1 MNILCFGDSNTHGY
15 NPENSKRYP
24 RDVRFTGIL
33 QEELGDDFY
42 IIEEGLNG
50 RTTVFKDAIT
60 DGLCGIDYIVPCIRT
75 HAPLDLI
82 IVMLGTNDVKERFGA
97 NAEVI
102 NLGMQK
108 LIKMILNTDA
118 IFRHKKNVL
127 LVSPPIIKDGVYEI
141 THTMGKGCEQ
151 KSKELIS
158 LYEQT
163 AKDLD
168 LFYLKASDYA
178 EFSDIDK
185 MHLDPEG
192 HKKLA
197 KAFKE
202 KILQIKEIL

>member
-15 NPENSKRYP
+15 NPTNAKRYP

-33 QEELGDDFY
+33 QKELGDDFY
-42 IIEEGLNG
+42 IIEEGLSG
-50 RTTVFKDAIT
+50 RTAVFQDAIT

-75 HAPLDLI
+75 HAPLDLVI
-82 IVMLGTNDVKERFGA
+82 IMLGTNDVKERFSS

-102 NLGMQK
+102 NLGIQK
-108 LIKMILNTDA
+108 LIKTILNTEE
-118 IFRHKKNVL
+118 IFRDKKNIL

-151 KSKELIS
+151 KSKDVIP

-163 AKDLD
+163 AKDLG
-168 LFYLKASDYA
+168 LFYLRASDYA

-185 MHLDPEG
+185 MHLEPEG
-192 HKKLA
+192 HQKLA
-197 KAFKE
+197 KIFKE
-202 KILQIKEIL
+202 KILEIKKTL